1 MVSALCLVL
10 IQIDSYRLCHV
21 LFLSKRTISRHIRIS
36 RPQLGPVQLSV
47 HKSLKTIFEDM
58 DEDDARSF
66 KKIAENYL
74 TSKYNNLDKSIDL
87 EVRTGEGNMI
97 EQAQEE
103 F

>member
-1 MVSALCLVL
+1 
-10 IQIDSYRLCHV
+10 
-21 LFLSKRTISRHIRIS
+21 
-36 RPQLGPVQLSV
+36 
-47 HKSLKTIFEDM
+47 M
-58 DEDDARSF
+58 DEDDAKSF